1 MEKKPPLLA
10 HEEIVLEAPGFCKET
25 PRSGWKPGHLYLTD
39 TRLFLWQPAGI
50 ILQIPLERVQG
61 VSIQQRGFVLRSK
74 NALCISFRKQTNE
87 GTAQIWVITKDV
99 ETWKNRILERS
110 LLEIDQEAIAKIA
123 EELDAES
130 REILLCVWQNRHA
143 AIDELARVY
152 NAPNHMD
159 VLHRIKDIIN
169 PTSQRVIGFPVLT
182 FERSKVDGFTG
193 KQVMFN
199 WWIVG
204 DSKVSVPNGSAFRA
218 KEDKEQ
224 SLLDVF
230 DEEGYLNVIM
240 ELKGVREEDISL
252 TVVEDRLT
260 VSCETPGSSYCKEVT
275 LPAKVDSEE
284 TIRRYHNNI
293 LEIRLQKLKSNELAP
308 EVKR

>member
-1 MEKKPPLLA
+1 MEKKPSLLA
-10 HEEIVLEAPGFCKET
+10 YEEIVLEAPGFCKNS

-50 ILQIPLERVQG
+50 IFQTPLESIKG
-61 VSIQQRGFVLRSK
+61 INIQQRGFILRSK
-74 NALCISFRKQTNE
+74 NALCISYRNQGNE
-87 GTAQIWVITKDV
+87 GAAQIWVITKDV
-99 ETWKNRILERS
+99 ETWKNRILEKS
-110 LLEIDQEAIAKIA
+110 LLEIDQEAIANIA

-130 REILLCVWQNRHA
+130 RNTLLFVWQNRHA

-169 PTSQRVIGFPVLT
+169 PTSQKMIGFPVLT

-193 KQVMFN
+193 KQVMFS

-204 DSKVSVPNGSAFRA
+204 DSKVSVRNGSTFGA
-218 KEDKEQ
+218 KEGKEQ

-260 VSCETPGSSYCKEVT
+260 VSCDTPESNYYKEVS

-284 TIRRYHNNI
+284 ILRRYHNNI

>member
-1 MEKKPPLLA
+1 MEKKPSLLA
-10 HEEIVLEAPGFCKET
+10 CEEIVLEAPGFCKET

-39 TRLFLWQPAGI
+39 RRFFLWQPARI
-50 ILQIPLERVQG
+50 IFQTPLESIKG
-61 VSIQQRGFVLRSK
+61 ISIQQRDFILRSK
-74 NALCISFRKQTNE
+74 NALCISYRNHSNE
-87 GTAQIWVITKDV
+87 GTAQVWLITKDV
-99 ETWKNRILERS
+99 ETWKNRILEKS

-123 EELDAES
+123 EELDTES
-130 REILLCVWQNRHA
+130 RNILLCVWQNRHA
-143 AIDELARVY
+143 PIDELARVY

-159 VLHRIKDIIN
+159 VLHRIKEIIN
-169 PTSQRVIGFPVLT
+169 PTSQKVTGFPVLT

-193 KQVMFN
+193 EQVMFN

-204 DSKVSVPNGSAFRA
+204 DSKVSVRNGSTFGA

-252 TVVEDRLT
+252 TIVGDRLT
-260 VSCETPGSSYCKEVT
+260 VSCETPESNYCKEVS

-284 TIRRYHNNI
+284 AIRRYHNNI

-308 EVKR
+308 EVKC